1 MRILALE
8 TSNHQTSVALL
19 EEGCLVREN
28 QLSSE
33 PRVARSLI
41 PAIQDELKRAGWGS
55 QDVQLVAVSQGPGS
69 FTGLRVGITT
79 AKTLAYAWQVP
90 VIGVNTLEV
99 IASQAYY
106 PPSAEDQ
113 GPFLEPD
120 RPLAVIMNAHRGQ
133 FFAAQ
138 FVADSRQQCQAIQLT
153 QLVSQEQWVQQL
165 EPGLALSG
173 PGLSLVEDSLPP
185 TVETIEVS
193 RRLPQAAAVGQLV
206 HAKSPSVTLS
216 PADLNH
222 QIFSLCPEYY
232 RRSAAEEKRLAS
244 PEA

>member
-19 EEGCLVREN
+19 EEGCLVRESR
-28 QLSSE
+28 LSSE

-41 PAIQDELKRAGWGS
+41 PAIQDELKSAGWGS

-90 VIGVNTLEV
+90 VVGVNTLEV
-99 IASQAYY
+99 IANQAYY
-106 PPSAEDQ
+106 PQSAEDR
-113 GPFLEPD
+113 GPFLEPG
-120 RPLAVIMNAHRGQ
+120 RSLAVIMNAHRGQ

-138 FVADSRQQCQAIQLT
+138 FSADSQQQCQTVQPT

-185 TVETIEVS
+185 TVEAIEAS

-206 HAKSPSVTLS
+206 HAKSPSVSLPT
-216 PADLNH
+216 ADLNH

>member
-19 EEGCLVREN
+19 EAGCLVSESW
-28 QLSSE
+28 LSPE

-41 PAIQDELKRAGWGS
+41 PAIQDELKSVGWGS

-90 VIGVNTLEV
+90 VVGVNTLEV
-99 IASQAYY
+99 IACQAYY
-106 PPSAEDQ
+106 PQSAEDQ

-120 RPLAVIMNAHRGQ
+120 QPLAVIMNAHRGQ
-133 FFAAQ
+133 FFAAEFTSAPGQ
-138 FVADSRQQCQAIQLT
+138 LCQAIQPT
-153 QLVSQEQWVQQL
+153 QLVAQEAWVQQL
-165 EPGLALSG
+165 EAGLAISG
-173 PGLSLVEDSLPP
+173 PGLSLVEGSLPS
-185 TVETIEVS
+185 TVEAIEAS
-193 RRLPQAAAVGQLV
+193 RRLPRAAAVAQLV
-206 HAKSPSVTLS
+206 HAKSPSLTL
-216 PADLNH
+216 PKADLNH

-232 RRSAAEEKRLAS
+232 RRSAAEEKRLVS
-244 PEA
+244 PDS